1 MMKLETTNKH
11 KTSVPV
17 DGKISIVLRFLQN
30 QSSVINREQHLLH
43 LINFSVLS
51 EIVQEQ

>member
-1 MMKLETTNKH
+1 MLKLQITQNISASRSKDKH
-11 KTSVPV
+11 S
-17 DGKISIVLRFLQN
+17 SYFLQN